1 VISIRRP
8 EMKLTRLQI
17 ALLRMMGNRKELEAQ
32 AHLMAHLPQD
42 VFSQLQETA
51 TGLHCKVI
59 APICHA
65 QDVTA
70 CRTSIVEESSIYFFK
85 SLKPV

>member
-1 VISIRRP
+1 
-8 EMKLTRLQI
+8 MKLTRLQI
-17 ALLRMMGNRKELEAQ
+17 ALLRMMGNRK
-32 AHLMAHLPQD
+32 D